1 MDSVWTKCQT
11 TPKYPDGESK
21 VFRCPRKFGKFGGD
35 RHSAVIP
42 LFTGDVHEALL
53 LFFFTKCFVSTI
65 YIISAANKK
74 RKVEIAIYLENSSH
88 SSGAYSTRNDT
99 RECLSSVYYPCAT
112 ALLFRENVKRKCSRA
127 SLLQRNILL
136 KLSLMSLLKNA

>member
-1 MDSVWTKCQT
+1 MEKA
-11 TPKYPDGESK
+11 KYSDVPESSENSGE
-21 VFRCPRKFGKFGGD
+21 
-35 RHSAVIP
+35 
-42 LFTGDVHEALL
+42 TGTVQLYHYSQGTCTRLYCY
-53 LFFFTKCFVSTI
+53 FFFTKCFVSTI

-112 ALLFRENVKRKCSRA
+112 ALLFRENVRRKCSRA